1 MVAESDDLAL
11 RNQKCQLIF
20 TCIVELAELHSAH
33 FRAGRG
39 SEMLQL
45 GAFDEQVLEG
55 WVRIFSVLDVC
66 KFLPGGVLFTVVPGR
81 KVVRILDENQ
91 LE

>member
-1 MVAESDDLAL
+1 
-11 RNQKCQLIF
+11 
-20 TCIVELAELHSAH
+20 
-33 FRAGRG
+33 
-39 SEMLQL
+39 MLQL